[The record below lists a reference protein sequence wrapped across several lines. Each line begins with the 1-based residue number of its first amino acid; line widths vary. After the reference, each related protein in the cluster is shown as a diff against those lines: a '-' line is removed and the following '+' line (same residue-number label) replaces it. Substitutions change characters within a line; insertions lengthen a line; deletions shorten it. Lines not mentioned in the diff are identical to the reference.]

1 MVDKL
6 KRSLEQLD
14 PPNCPN
20 CSIEMKWTS
29 STFIDATTIA
39 HVFVCAGCS
48 CTSKTRST
56 IRAINT
62 PPQKLS
68 APRHTT
74 LLRPH
79 QGRHSA
85 APLRRA
91 CRRSMD
97 ESGSARRFRLQP
109 FRSHRGACP
118 RVANAA
124 ASSKSTT
131 DNDAKSAPTTQ
142 KSHNT
147 DRPNYAGLGG
157 CCARTGS
164 LEIPSASIKSQDA
177 PKELPNGLKFSLG
190 DGNPSR
196 SNGLFPILSV
206 PVLGLSQQFRA
217 ERHLEPSAS
226 RDRWRPPA
234 PANVTP
240 CSYSSVG
247 PGRLRRSRWASRHV
261 SETSFPKRASL
272 FATCTMMS
280 VTMATGPSQKVNARS
295 VVQRHP
301 IVYAIRE

>member
-29 STFIDATTIA
+29 STLIDATSIA

-91 CRRSMD
+91 CRRRCRRSLV
-97 ESGSARRFRLQP
+97 GQRRFRLQLFLIP
-109 FRSHRGACP
+109 LSEARSECERGHEQQD
-118 RVANAA
+118 
-124 ASSKSTT
+124 TT
-131 DNDAKSAPTTQ
+131 DNDAKMGPPRNAQ
-142 KSHNT
+142 H
-147 DRPNYAGLGG
+147 RPAEYAGW
-157 CCARTGS
+157 ADV
-164 LEIPSASIKSQDA
+164 AHA
-177 PKELPNGLKFSLG
+177 
-190 DGNPSR
+190 
-196 SNGLFPILSV
+196 
-206 PVLGLSQQFRA
+206 LGL
-217 ERHLEPSAS
+217 
-226 RDRWRPPA
+226 
-234 PANVTP
+234 
-240 CSYSSVG
+240 
-247 PGRLRRSRWASRHV
+247 
-261 SETSFPKRASL
+261 
-272 FATCTMMS
+272 
-280 VTMATGPSQKVNARS
+280 
-295 VVQRHP
+295 
-301 IVYAIRE
+301 